1 MKKML
6 QFSACL
12 SDSSHRILYPRS
24 SAPPY
29 VVVSPYSHDVRR
41 GCPALIHSY

>member
-12 SDSSHRILYPRS
+12 SDSSRRILYTRS

-29 VVVSPYSHDVRR
+29 VVVRPYSQDVRR
-41 GCPALIHSY
+41 GYPALIHSY